1 MAYDN
6 QELFK
11 YIEKRAKYNVENK
24 KFFRNTDILRAAFGV
39 SEDKAYEIIKDMMA
53 SGKIVPNTK
62 ESLIDEYMNMLGNG
76 YMTLSE
82 QYSLIGGD
90 KLSLIKKEAERRKEK
105 FNKGTICDMLQI
117 AFNVDNKDLEDIII
131 KYLKTVESTDFSFKF
146 TEESF
151 YEFLEKDMN
160 ELDKQADRFRI

>member
-39 SEDKAYEIIKDMMA
+39 SEKKAYEIIKDMMA

-105 FNKGTICDMLQI
+105 FNKGSICDMLQI
-117 AFNVDNKDLEDIII
+117 VFNVDNKDLEDIII

>member
-53 SGKIVPNTK
+53 SGKVVPNTK

-117 AFNVDNKDLEDIII
+117 VFNVDNKDLEDIII
-131 KYLKTVESTDFSFKF
+131 EYLKTVESTDFSFKF

-151 YEFLEKDMN
+151 YEFLEKNMN

>member
-105 FNKGTICDMLQI
+105 FNNGTICDMLQI
-117 AFNVDNKDLEDIII
+117 VFNVDNKDLEDIII

>member
-117 AFNVDNKDLEDIII
+117 VFNVDNKDLEDIII

-160 ELDKQADRFRI
+160 ELDKRAV

>member
-53 SGKIVPNTK
+53 SGKVVPNTK

-76 YMTLSE
+76 YMKLSE

-117 AFNVDNKDLEDIII
+117 VFNVENKDLEDIII

>member
-53 SGKIVPNTK
+53 SGKVVPNTK

-117 AFNVDNKDLEDIII
+117 VFNVDNKDLEDIII

>member
-117 AFNVDNKDLEDIII
+117 VFNVDNKDLEDIII
-131 KYLKTVESTDFSFKF
+131 KYLKTVESTNFSFKF

>member
-53 SGKIVPNTK
+53 SGKVVPNTK

-117 AFNVDNKDLEDIII
+117 VFNVDNKDLEDIII

-160 ELDKQADRFRI
+160 